1 MRRLRTSLLLLA
13 AAPTLL
19 ACSDSAKAPP
29 GVASVTVSTPAQS
42 LAVGQTVMLSAST
55 FDAQGNPLTGRSIE
69 WQSSSEAVAQVSAG
83 GAVTGVSP
91 GPVIITARSEGRS
104 GLVSLLV
111 LPVPVASLQIT
122 AQGSTS
128 LLPGQT
134 LQLSASTLD
143 AGGGELTGRSISWS
157 SSDTT
162 RVHVTQ
168 AGLASAFVAG
178 AATVTATS
186 EGIGASIQLHVG
198 ELTDAPLVMSTVPAQ
213 LAAGGLAQ
221 LHGQNFGA
229 TAEANVVTIRGV
241 AVPVLAASPTQL
253 TIQVPC
259 VTPGTVELRVQRS
272 GAPGPPFSAPLTVP
286 TRSVALGE
294 ALVLDADAGDCNQI
308 DATPA
313 AARYLVLVYS
323 DVTSAAALL
332 DFRLSGN
339 TPAHAGE
346 AAPHLASAR
355 AQPRAPVR
363 DAQWVQDSAHWAVL
377 ERERTRY
384 EELRAAAARMPA
396 ALLET
401 TAAAVALPQQGDMR
415 SLFYNFGSCQDTTNV
430 IRGRAVYVGS
440 RAIIWEDSANDVQSS
455 VHAQLAHAYQRL
467 GSIFDQ
473 DQYRV
478 VRDNFGDPLRRDAMT
493 DNDGRVHMVFTQRLN
508 GSGAAAYVTSCDQ
521 FPPSLVRASNHGE
534 FFYGFV
540 PTSTAAGSGNT
551 TTIEGWFP
559 FMSRAVVHEV
569 KHIASMAARVAN
581 NAPFEQSWLEEGTA
595 RHAEELW
602 VRADLHRVPWKGGTG
617 YGTAADNGV
626 FCDFNLASAACNAHD
641 ALRRPSWGMR
651 RHFNE
656 VREKLYEPWNWSP
669 FGTGP
674 GQTGSVFYQ
683 TAWSLVRYIADR
695 HGTTEAAFF
704 SALTNSSLSGTAN
717 LSAAAGVSFDRM
729 LGLWGAALYADGYPG
744 LEPGADLRFP
754 TWRLRDI
761 YAGLNA
767 DPAWNSRWPTP
778 FALSPMI
785 LPVGAFNA
793 DFEGLRG
800 GAHAYFEI
808 ALPPGAAQ
816 LLHLQAY
823 GGGPPPTSARVV
835 IARLQ

>member
-1 MRRLRTSLLLLA
+1 MLLA

-19 ACSDSAKAPP
+19 ACADSTKAPP
-29 GVASVTVSTPAQS
+29 AVATVSVSTPAEA
-42 LAVGQTVMLSAST
+42 LTVGQTVTLSAST

-69 WQSSSEAVAQVSAG
+69 WQSSSEAVAQVTTG

-91 GPVIITARSEGRS
+91 GPVTITARSEGRS
-104 GLVSLLV
+104 GVVNLSV
-111 LPVPVASLQIT
+111 LRVPVASVQIA
-122 AQGSTS
+122 AQGPTS
-128 LLPGQT
+128 LLPGQS
-134 LQLSASTLD
+134 LQLSARTFAAD
-143 AGGGELTGRSISWS
+143 GVELTGRDIAWS
-157 SSDTT
+157 SSDTM
-162 RVHVTQ
+162 RVRLTA
-168 AGLASAFVAG
+168 AGLASALAAG
-178 AATVTATS
+178 AATITATS
-186 EGIGASIQLHVG
+186 EGISAAIQLQVG
-198 ELTDAPLVMSTVPAQ
+198 DVTDAPLVMSTVPAQ
-213 LAAGGLAQ
+213 LAAGSVAQ
-221 LHGQNFGA
+221 IHGQNFAA
-229 TAEANVVTIRGV
+229 TAAGNVVTIRGV
-241 AVPVLAASPTQL
+241 TVPVLAATPTEL
-253 TIQVPC
+253 TIRVPC
-259 VTPGTVELRVQRS
+259 VTPGAVELRVERS
-272 GAPGPPFSAPLTVP
+272 GVPGAPFSVPLTVP

-294 ALVLDADAGDCNQI
+294 ALVLDAGAGECNQI
-308 DATPA
+308 DAMPS

-323 DVTSAAALL
+323 DATSAAALL

-339 TPAHAGE
+339 SRAEQG
-346 AAPHLASAR
+346 AAVPHFSTIR
-355 AQPRAPVR
+355 AETGGPVR
-363 DAQWVQDSAHWAVL
+363 DAEWVHDSVHWAIL
-377 ERERTRY
+377 QRERVRY

-396 ALLET
+396 AVMQAP
-401 TAAAVALPQQGDMR
+401 AAATALPQPGDKR

-440 RAIIWEDSANDVQSS
+440 RSIIWEDSANDVQSS
-455 VHAQLAHAYQRL
+455 AHAQLAHAYQRL

-478 VRDNFGDPLRRDAMT
+478 VRDNFGDPLRRDALT
-493 DNDGRVHMVFTQRLN
+493 DNDGRIHMVFTQRLN

-521 FPPSLVRASNHGE
+521 FPQSLARASNHGE

-540 PTSTAAGSGNT
+540 PTSTTAGTGST

-559 FMSRAVVHEV
+559 FMSRTVVHEV
-569 KHIASMAARVAN
+569 KHIASIAARVAN
-581 NAPFEQSWLEEGTA
+581 NAPFEHGWLEEGTA

-602 VRADLHRVPWKGGTG
+602 VRADLHRVPWKGGIG
-617 YGTAADNGV
+617 YGSAADNGV
-626 FCDFNLASAACNAHD
+626 YCDFNLGSAACNAHD

-656 VREKLYEPWNWSP
+656 IREKLHEPWNWSP

-674 GQTGSVFYQ
+674 GQTGPVFYQ
-683 TAWSLVRYIADR
+683 IAWSLVRYIADR
-695 HGTTEAAFF
+695 HATTEAAFF

-744 LEPGADLRFP
+744 LEPGSDLRFP

-778 FALSPMI
+778 FALTPMT
-785 LPVGAFNA
+785 LPAGAFNA

-808 ALPPGAAQ
+808 ALPADAAQ

-823 GGGPPPTSARVV
+823 GVGPPSASARVV